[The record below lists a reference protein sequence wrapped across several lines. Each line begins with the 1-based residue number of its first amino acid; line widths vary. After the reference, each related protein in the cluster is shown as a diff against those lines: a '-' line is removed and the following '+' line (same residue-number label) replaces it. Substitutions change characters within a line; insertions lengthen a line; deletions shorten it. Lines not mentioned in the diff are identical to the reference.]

1 MLKMQLNGLG
11 KPIMKNMILII
22 SAAALVACAQPGKFV
37 KKNRPNNCDGKG
49 QVDLFVEY
57 GDSKIDVTPKID
69 VGQGGEIIV
78 KLKADK
84 GFENTKVIFDGKTAN
99 DNWLDKEMTYGDGKK
114 QLLICVQPNQAP
126 GEYEYNVEI
135 EGVGEIDPRAIVI
148 KDQNLN

>member
-1 MLKMQLNGLG
+1 
-11 KPIMKNMILII
+11 MKNMILII
-22 SAAALVACAQPGKFV
+22 SAAALVACVQPGEFV
-37 KKNRPNNCDGKG
+37 KKNRPNNCNGKG
-49 QVDLFVEY
+49 QVALFVEY
-57 GDSKIDVTPKID
+57 GDSKIEVTPKID

-114 QLLICVQPNQAP
+114 QLLICVDPNQAP

-135 EGVGEIDPRAIVI
+135 DGVGKIDPRAVVI
-148 KDQNLN
+148 KDQGPT

>member
-1 MLKMQLNGLG
+1 
-11 KPIMKNMILII
+11 MKNVILIV

-37 KKNRPNNCDGKG
+37 KKDRPNNCNGKG

-57 GDSKIDVTPKID
+57 GDSKIKVTPKID

-84 GFENTKVIFDGKTAN
+84 GFENTRVLFDGKTAN

-114 QLLICVQPNQAP
+114 QLLICVKPEQAP
-126 GEYEYNVEI
+126 GEYKYNVEI
-135 EGVGEIDPRAIVI
+135 EGVGKIDPRAIVI
-148 KDQNLN
+148 KDQDLN